1 MENWRA
7 QFAPWILER
16 GYDYFLDGHV
26 AKIEKVDDRY
36 TATVSGSEDYTVE
49 IYCSSDPF
57 DDEFYMDC
65 SCPYADGGSNCKHMA
80 AVLYAI
86 EGSEDNDNNA
96 IKSDNGISA
105 NTNEKSVELLNE
117 TLNSLP
123 LEIIKSE
130 LQKILECD
138 ENLRAGFLLKH
149 NRNESTITEYINSMR
164 NTAWTIRHECADHH
178 GFVDWRNAST
188 YTSRLIGEV
197 LDQLHDFASGD
208 REEAQAAFDVSLF
221 VLDSFA
227 TTDID
232 DDGDTQVITDACI
245 GLWERIVAD
254 NKNEEFWK
262 YIFDELTKFCD
273 KFGLGEYIS
282 EEIDAFVSDNFNDGH
297 FIVDRLE
304 ILDRRIER
312 FEKSNRWNSGH
323 ILSQSVME
331 RLTLMNELA
340 KSKSEIEEFNN
351 KFWHLPSIR
360 EAKMREYE
368 AIEDWAS
375 LISLL
380 EECKI
385 IDKDLPGLVGKFS
398 RKLIDVYVIIGENE
412 KARDELNTYVTRYS
426 SGNVDAFRE
435 LKNYYHEVEWIDVRE
450 DIFKYLEE
458 KNNDIKPLLAEEG
471 LKGRLMYLLKERFE
485 ENRSMSKW
493 LLPEIAKYEKHLRPD
508 YEQELLDLYYEMIM
522 KMAEHAGGRGHYREV
537 VAACRRMFAYPGG
550 KERVQEMVE
559 KWRVMYYNRP
569 AMKQELQAL

>member
-149 NRNESTITEYINSMR
+149 NRNESTITEFINSMR

-197 LDQLHDFASGD
+197 LDQLQDFASED

-221 VLDSFA
+221 VLDLFA
-227 TTDID
+227 STDID
-232 DDGDTQVITDACI
+232 DDGDTQVITGECI
-245 GLWERIVAD
+245 GLWEIMLT
-254 NKNEEFWK
+254 NNS
-262 YIFDELTKFCD
+262 DECLGKHVFTKLTKLCD
-273 KFGLGEYIS
+273 KIGIGEYIS
-282 EEIDAFVSDNFNDGH
+282 DEIDEFISDHFNNGQ

-312 FEKSNRWNSGH
+312 FENSDRWHGEYL
-323 ILSQSVME
+323 LSQSVME
-331 RLTLMNELA
+331 RLALMNELG
-340 KSKSEIEEFNN
+340 KSHSEIEEYKN
-351 KFWHLPSIR
+351 KFWHLPSVR
-360 EAKMREYE
+360 EAKMNELE
-368 AIEDWAS
+368 SLKDWIN

-380 EECKI
+380 EESKV
-385 IDKDLPGLVGKFS
+385 IDNGSPGLISKYS
-398 RKLIDVYVIIGENE
+398 SKLTSCFE
-412 KARDELNTYVTRYS
+412 KMGDSDRARDELYAYVTVYNRGDVS
-426 SGNVDAFRE
+426 AFCE
-435 LKNYYHEVEWIDVRE
+435 LRKYYQEVEWIDVRE
-450 DIFKYLEE
+450 DIFKCLEA
-458 KNNDIKPLLAEEG
+458 NNVDIKPLLAEED
-471 LKGRLMYLLKERFE
+471 LKGRLIFLLIDRFE
-485 ENRSMSKW
+485 KNRGMAKW

-508 YEQELLDLYYEMIM
+508 FDRELLDLYHELIM
-522 KMAEHAGGRGHYREV
+522 KMAEYTGGRSHYKEI
-537 VAACRRMFAYPGG
+537 AAALRRMFAYPGG
-550 KERVQEMVE
+550 KERAHEIADNL
-559 KWRVMYYNRP
+559 RVRYYNRP
-569 AMKQELQAL
+569 AMKEELKAL